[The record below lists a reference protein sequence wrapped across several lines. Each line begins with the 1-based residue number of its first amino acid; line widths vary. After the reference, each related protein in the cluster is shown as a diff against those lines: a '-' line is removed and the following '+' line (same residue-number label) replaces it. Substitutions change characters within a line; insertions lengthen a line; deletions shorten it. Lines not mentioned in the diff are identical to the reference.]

1 MKPSLCHLFR
11 AGRVALQHIPKGAP
25 PTAPGLTH
33 INAAGSA
40 HMVNIADK
48 PVSQRSATAAGRIMF
63 SCSSTLAHLHAANNK
78 KGDVLGVARVAGIMA
93 VKRTADLIPLC
104 HPGLRLTRIE
114 CELSVVGNGSEP
126 TGDGSSSSSGTG
138 VEVRTTVD
146 CEGRTGV
153 EMEALVG
160 AMASLATVYDMC
172 KAVDKGMVIGDVRV
186 VRKVGGR
193 HDYGEEAAEGK

>member
-1 MKPSLCHLFR
+1 MP
-11 AGRVALQHIPKGAP
+11 A
-25 PTAPGLTH
+25 LTH

-48 PVSQRSATAAGRIMF
+48 PVSNRSATAAGRIEF
-63 SCSSTLAHLHAANNK
+63 SCASTLAHLHAANNK

-114 CELSVVGNGSEP
+114 CELAVVGNGSTP
-126 TGDGSSSSSGTG
+126 ADDGSSSSGA

-172 KAVDKGMVIGDVRV
+172 KAVDKGMVIGEVRV

-193 HDYGEEAAEGK
+193 HDYGEETAKES